1 MKGGEKVIRY
11 EDECVGPC
19 PQGCMGSACPYRNVP
34 HYYCDECG
42 EEYDPE
48 ELYDNGG
55 GNFICRDCILDQY
68 SKISV

>member
-1 MKGGEKVIRY
+1 MKGGEKVIKY

-19 PQGCMGSACPYRNVP
+19 PQGCIHCGRKHIP
-34 HYYCDECG
+34 HFFCDECG

-55 GNFICRDCILDQY
+55 GDFICRDCILKQY